1 MIRELQATRRDYEA
15 YIKCKYKAGISK
27 KIGEPS
33 VNVLT
38 EEKLPTFEN
47 YIYAFKQRRKNDDTK
62 EYVYEADG
70 EIVAM
75 AIVIQ
80 IDKYASIQ
88 EISVIREYQLNGFG
102 RKFYQELEE
111 KLINDGVRTI
121 FTKCFADGGIA
132 FFNKMGFIGEYKM
145 QKEL

>member
-27 KIGEPS
+27 NIGELS
-33 VNVLT
+33 VTINT

-62 EYVYEADG
+62 EYVYEVGG

-75 AIVIQ
+75 AIVIK

-88 EISVIREYQLNGFG
+88 EFSVIREYQLKGYG

-111 KLINDGVRTI
+111 RLINDGVCTI

-132 FFNKMGFIGEYKM
+132 FLNKMGFVGEYKM

>member
-1 MIRELQATRRDYEA
+1 MIRELQATRKDYEA

-27 KIGEPS
+27 NIGEPS
-33 VNVLT
+33 VNIIT

-47 YIYAFKQRRKNDDTK
+47 YIFAFNHRSKADDTK

-88 EISVIREYQLNGFG
+88 EFYVVREYQLKGFG

-111 KLINDGVRTI
+111 KLRNEAVCTI
-121 FTKCFADGGIA
+121 FAKCFADGGIA
-132 FFNKMGFIGEYKM
+132 FLSKMGFVGEYKM